1 MAARRRGRG
10 LVRSGHGGRSDQGR
24 AGAEVA
30 GRAPSSSARVTGR
43 PSRQR
48 GRGPRTA
55 QGAGFR
61 GRRGWGSPHRG
72 GSGTARTRRSVS
84 RLARRQANCAPPSFE
99 PSPIPHTDRR
109 PSCHL
114 ARHPPVSRNV
124 PFPSLVA
131 CPTTRCELFRWAAK
145 GGRFRSRLTVFGRS
159 RLQNR
164 EPRTENRQRPHLA
177 AVGRIEPTTGGF
189 DARI

>member
-1 MAARRRGRG
+1 MAARRGRD

-24 AGAEVA
+24 AGVEVA
-30 GRAPSSSARVTGR
+30 WRAPSSSARVTGR

-61 GRRGWGSPHRG
+61 GRRGWGCPHRG

-84 RLARRQANCAPPSFE
+84 RSARRQANCAPPSFE

-131 CPTTRCELFRWAAK
+131 CPTTRCELFLWAAQV
-145 GGRFRSRLTVFGRS
+145 G
-159 RLQNR
+159 R
-164 EPRTENRQRPHLA
+164 EPTTLYLA